1 MKTVLKRVLG
11 CMTFLALLAL
21 SLHRTTDIL
30 TPKAE
35 NRYYMLEKYLKEN
48 DKFYDIQVF
57 GSCHS
62 YTSFNPLK
70 LEEVT
75 GVSGFVYGNA
85 GEIIPTTYVRMCEQF
100 KKHTP
105 KVAFVEIWGINPY
118 ETYSTQERVFGFY
131 FQNNVERLP
140 FSIEKCEVIAD
151 FETLTMGK
159 MSFPIASYKD
169 RLLDE
174 SLCKVDFNY
183 SLAALEAYSSE
194 YVYEEMTSRLMM
206 NGFKCNPSKD
216 ISNYP
221 EKQTVIEAGEMV
233 EIEPDIVKYIC
244 KIIDL
249 CAEKDVKLVFY
260 RSPYLS
266 TANELKKL
274 NHLRSICSES
284 GVDFV
289 DLEPVIEWDYKVDF
303 LDYEHLSETGANKA
317 TEYLS
322 RFVTE

>member
-1 MKTVLKRVLG
+1 MKRVLKRIAGCVL
-11 CMTFLALLAL
+11 FLSLLAL
-21 SLHRTTDIL
+21 SLYRITDIL
-30 TPKAE
+30 TPKTE
-35 NRYYMLEKYLKEN
+35 NRYYMLEKYLEQN
-48 DKFYDIQVF
+48 DEAYDVQVF

-70 LEEVT
+70 LKEVT

-85 GEIIPTTYVRMCEQF
+85 GEIIPTTYARMCEQF

-105 KVAFVEIWGINPY
+105 KVVFVEIWGINPY
-118 ETYSTQERVFGFY
+118 ETYSAQDRVFGFY

-140 FSIEKCEVIAD
+140 LSFEKCEIIFD
-151 FETLTMGK
+151 FESLAMGE
-159 MSFPIASYKD
+159 MNFPIATYKD

-174 SLCKVDFNY
+174 SLLEVDFDY
-183 SLAALEAYSSE
+183 SFGALESHSSE
-194 YVYEEMTSRLMM
+194 YVYGEMTSRLTM

-221 EKQTVIEAGEMV
+221 EKQSVIRAGEMV
-233 EIEPDIVKYIC
+233 EIEPDIVKYIH

-249 CAEKDVKLVFY
+249 CAEKGVKLVFY

-274 NHLRSICSES
+274 NHLRTICSES

-289 DLEPVIEWDYKVDF
+289 DLEQAIKWDYTVDF

-317 TEYLS
+317 TVYLS